1 MKHIKIY
8 SILLIFAG
16 LIFTGSNALAQ
27 QAGNFDAV
35 TDSASFDTDAGSLS
49 LTYDRNEDTNDNGQL
64 DNGEDLDGDGEL
76 DTSPGLT
83 LEATNPAGTD
93 PENLDIQAAE
103 LTHNG
108 VEIANADDIGD
119 LETADTQLQTNINAE
134 ANART
139 NADTEL
145 QTNIDAEAGIRETMD
160 TAIAGAIGLTAGED
174 GSYSYIANTEMNYIN
189 EATSVIEA
197 TEQLDRALYNES
209 QERISAD
216 NELRTSI
223 EQNQSDIETNRKGI
237 AMVAAMTH
245 TTLLPGNSKALDI
258 GIGYFESES
267 AYSINYAGRLNENVQ
282 VNFSAAST
290 SGLKDSAVRCSLGF
304 QW

>member
-16 LIFTGSNALAQ
+16 LILSGSNALAQ

-108 VEIANADDIGD
+108 VEIANADDIADLQTAVDQNADDIGD
-119 LETADTQLQTNINAE
+119 L
-134 ANART
+134 
-139 NADTEL
+139 
-145 QTNIDAEAGIRETMD
+145 
-160 TAIAGAIGLTAGED
+160 
-174 GSYSYIANTEMNYIN
+174 
-189 EATSVIEA
+189 
-197 TEQLDRALYNES
+197 
-209 QERISAD
+209 
-216 NELRTSI
+216 
-223 EQNQSDIETNRKGI
+223 
-237 AMVAAMTH
+237 
-245 TTLLPGNSKALDI
+245 
-258 GIGYFESES
+258 
-267 AYSINYAGRLNENVQ
+267 
-282 VNFSAAST
+282 
-290 SGLKDSAVRCSLGF
+290 
-304 QW
+304 

>member
-16 LIFTGSNALAQ
+16 LILSGSNALAQ
-27 QAGNFDAV
+27 DFASQDDLDA
-35 TDSASFDTDAGSLS
+35 L
-49 LTYDRNEDTNDNGQL
+49 Q
-64 DNGEDLDGDGEL
+64 EDLDQNEADSDAA
-76 DTSPGLT
+76 DTDLQK
-83 LEATNPAGTD
+83 AID
-93 PENLDIQAAE
+93 
-103 LTHNG
+103 
-108 VEIANADDIGD
+108 ANADDITDLGTSINTEATARANAD
-119 LETADTQLQTNINAE
+119 TALQADVNQNEADSDAADTALQADIDQNTDDIGELETADEQLQTNINTE
-134 ANART
+134 ATTRA
-139 NADTEL
+139 NADTQL
-145 QTNIDAEAGIRETMD
+145 QDNIDAEAGIRETMD

-174 GSYSYIANTEMNYIN
+174 GSYSYMPNTDTNYIN

-197 TEQLDRALYNES
+197 TEQLDQALYNES
-209 QERISAD
+209 QARISAD
-216 NELRTSI
+216 NELRTSV
-223 EQNQSDIETNRKGI
+223 ERNQTDIETNRKGI

-245 TTLLPGNSKALDI
+245 TTLLPGNNKALDI